1 MALVLADRVLET
13 STTSGSGTITLA
25 GAKPGYQS
33 FSVVGN
39 GNTTYYTI
47 AGVTEWEVGI
57 GTYTASG
64 TTLSRDTVLASSAGG
79 AKVTFSAGIKDV
91 FVDYPAGRAVFGNE
105 TGTVVVANLNATSAV
120 ITTLSSSS
128 ANITTLTGTTFG
140 TTATTQFRGASATI
154 TTITGTSANITTITE
169 AGSPVVVQTDIGS
182 APNEIPLN
190 QYLGDMAYQSS
201 DAVSVSN
208 LVATSAT
215 ITTLT
220 GTNFSATSLTL
231 TNALGRAQGGT
242 GLSTAP
248 TNGQLLIGNGSGYT
262 LATLTAG
269 SGMTITNGTGTI
281 TLAAGGLPPV
291 TVSNTTTISA
301 VAGNHYVLT
310 AASLTTVTLPASP
323 TISDTIYVTVANGL
337 TTNVVA
343 RNGKPIQGIAED
355 MTLDTQ
361 YASAQLRFTDDTN
374 GWVMA

>member
-13 STTSGSGTITLA
+13 TTTTGSGTISLA
-25 GAKPGYQS
+25 GAKAGYQS

-79 AKVTFSAGIKDV
+79 AKVTFSAGSKDV
-91 FVDYPAGRAVFGNE
+91 FVDYPAGRAVYGNE
-105 TGTVVVANLNATSAV
+105 SGVVVISNLTAT
-120 ITTLSSSS
+120 S
-128 ANITTLTGTTFG
+128 ANITTL
-140 TTATTQFRGASATI
+140 S
-154 TTITGTSANITTITE
+154 
-169 AGSPVVVQTDIGS
+169 
-182 APNEIPLN
+182 
-190 QYLGDMAYQSS
+190 
-201 DAVSVSN
+201 
-208 LVATSAT
+208 
-215 ITTLT
+215 

-242 GLSTAP
+242 GLSSAP

-262 LATLTAG
+262 LATITAG
-269 SGMTITNGTGTI
+269 SGITVTNGTGTI
-281 TLAAGGLPPV
+281 TLAAGGLPAV
-291 TVSNTTTISA
+291 VISNTTTVSA

-323 TISDTIYVTVANGL
+323 TLSDTIYVTVANGL

-355 MTLDTQ
+355 MTLNSQ
-361 YASAQLRFTDDTN
+361 YASAQLRFTDNTE
-374 GWVMA
+374 GWVLA

>member
-13 STTSGSGTITLA
+13 STTTGSGTISLA

-105 TGTVVVANLNATSAV
+105 AGTVVVANLNATSAV
-120 ITTLSSSS
+120 ITTLSS
-128 ANITTLTGTTFG
+128 
-140 TTATTQFRGASATI
+140 
-154 TTITGTSANITTITE
+154 TSANITTITE

-301 VAGNHYVLT
+301 AAGNHYVLT

-337 TTNVVA
+337 TTNVIA
-343 RNGKPIQGIAED
+343 RNGKPIQGIAQD

>member
-13 STTSGSGTITLA
+13 STTTGSGTISLA

-120 ITTLSSSS
+120 ITTLSSTS
-128 ANITTLTGTTFG
+128 ANITTL
-140 TTATTQFRGASATI
+140 
-154 TTITGTSANITTITE
+154 TGTSANITTITE

-248 TNGQLLIGNGSGYT
+248 SNGQLLIGNGSGYT
-262 LATLTAG
+262 LSTLTAG
-269 SGMTITNGTGTI
+269 DGVTITNGTGTI
-281 TLAAGGLPPV
+281 TLAAGGLPTINV
-291 TVSNTTTISA
+291 TSSTSISA
-301 VAGNHYVLT
+301 LAGNHYVFT
-310 AASLTTVTLPASP
+310 APSLTTLTLPASP
-323 TISDTIYVTVANGL
+323 TVGDVVWVTTANGL
-337 TTNVVA
+337 TTNVIA
-343 RNGKPIQGIAED
+343 RNGKNINELAED
-355 MTLDTQ
+355 MTIDSA
-361 YASAQLRFTDDTN
+361 YAGIQLRFSGDTK
-374 GWVMA
+374 GWVFT